1 MIKIYLAAQY
11 SWRDQVKAHAK
22 VLEDAGYE
30 ITSTWLKERKGSG
43 TELTDLSNRFLR
55 EHAANDLR
63 DIQAADMVIFFSVG
77 PTELTKRGGR
87 HVEFGL
93 AYAMGKRI
101 VVCGP
106 KENIFHYLDEI
117 VQFNT
122 FEDLM
127 KALGG
132 GK

>member
-1 MIKIYLAAQY
+1 MKIYVAAQY
-11 SWRDQVKAHAK
+11 SWRDQVKAYAK
-22 VLEDAGYE
+22 QLEDAGFE
-30 ITSTWLKERKGSG
+30 ITSTWLRERKGSG
-43 TELTDLSNRFLR
+43 IELTELSNRFLR

-63 DIQAADMVIFFSVG
+63 DIEAADMVVFFSVG

-93 AYAMGKRI
+93 AYAMGKKI

-122 FEDLM
+122 FDDLLRVL
-127 KALGG
+127 KGH
-132 GK
+132 K

>member
-1 MIKIYLAAQY
+1 VKIYVAAQY
-11 SWRDQVKAHAK
+11 SWRDQVKAYAK
-22 VLEDAGYE
+22 QLEDAGFE
-30 ITSTWLKERKGSG
+30 ITSTWLQERKGSG
-43 TELTDLSNRFLR
+43 TELTELSNRFLR

-63 DIQAADMVIFFSVG
+63 DIEAADMVVFFSVG

-93 AYAMGKRI
+93 AYAMGKKI

-122 FEDLM
+122 FDDMLRVL
-127 KALGG
+127 KGS
-132 GK
+132 K